1 MKLQAKKE
9 HTYDYEYVRAKQFED
24 RQTVDRKS
32 NICIEC
38 TVNILRL
45 YSVQ

>member
-1 MKLQAKKE
+1 MKQQAKKE
-9 HTYDYEYVRAKQFED
+9 HTYENVKAKQFED

-32 NICIEC
+32 NIFIEC